1 MINFADMDR
10 KIPMLDIRA
19 AFKPES
25 VSEENRTVDVIFGTD
40 APVRMWN
47 WDIGDFMEEMSFD
60 EGHVRWTRLNGG
72 APLLDNHDSYK
83 GTRGV
88 LGVVE
93 RAWAEGGKGYA
104 TVRFSKQEDGERA
117 FQEVKDGILKGVS
130 FGYRVYAYEHQTV
143 EDGQLPKLRAIDW
156 EPFEISLAPIQAD
169 PNAYVRKNS
178 DELNKVQIIHLPLHR
193 NLNPD
198 TGMEDQNANPTPAA
212 EPVVAAAPV
221 AEPTR
226 SAEPDTA
233 SVAAAERSRIKTIT
247 DLARKFNTEQS
258 VVDSLIDTGASEDK
272 ARKSIMDN
280 WTANDPAKGVRGVAP
295 SVQADER
302 DKYRAAAIE
311 GIVMRVDPEHEA
323 KVGGSDFR
331 GMTIVDL
338 AKDVVERSGESTRGK
353 SRREVL
359 SMAMRSQHTISDFPI
374 ILGNTIN
381 RQLQAAYQR
390 ADQTFAPFCR
400 RTSIADMR
408 PKTVAKLSGLMGSL
422 QAIPEG
428 GEYKATTITED
439 KETYSLVK
447 YGKKIGLTLEA
458 MLNDDLDAFSRIPQ
472 AIAQAARN
480 FESNT
485 VYGILTGNP
494 LMNDG
499 VAIFDGTHGNLG
511 TAGAISGTTLAEARK
526 LMRQQTGL
534 EGDFLN
540 IVLSH
545 LIVGPENEQEA
556 RQWMNASFAPNTV
569 GNTNIY
575 QGTMNVIVDP
585 RITNKNWFAAA
596 DPSAIDTIEYAYL
609 EGENGLYT
617 EQENGFEIDGIQI
630 KARLFFAAKAIDHR
644 GLFKNPYT

>member
-1 MINFADMDR
+1 MEN
-10 KIPMLDIRA
+10 KSLPMLDIRA
-19 AFKPES
+19 AFRAES
-25 VSEENRTVDVIFGTD
+25 VNEEARTVEVIFGTD
-40 APVRMWN
+40 TPVRMWN
-47 WDIGDFMEEMSFD
+47 WEIGDFMEEMSF
-60 EGHVRWTRLNGG
+60 ENGHVRWQRLNSG
-72 APLLDNHDSYK
+72 APVLDNHDSDK
-83 GTRGV
+83 GTEGV
-88 LGVVE
+88 IGVVE

-104 TVRFSKQEDGERA
+104 EIRFSKQKEGDRA

-130 FGYRVYAYEHQTV
+130 FGYRVYKYEQQTI
-143 EDGQLPKLRAIDW
+143 EEGQLPRLRAVDW

-169 PNAYVRKNS
+169 PNAVVRKNS
-178 DELNKVQIIHLPLHR
+178 EELNKVQILSVTLPHNR
-193 NLNPD
+193 NSND
-198 TGMEDQNANPTPAA
+198 TGMTDPTTNPTPAA

-221 AEPTR
+221 VEQN
-226 SAEPDTA
+226 A
-233 SVAAAERSRIKTIT
+233 SVDPVAVAADERKRIKTIN
-247 DLARKFNTEQS
+247 DLARKFNVEQS
-258 VVDSLIDTGASEDK
+258 VVDSLIDTGVSEDK
-272 ARKSIMDN
+272 ARKTIMDN
-280 WTANDPAKGVRGVAP
+280 WTANDPAANVRGNAP
-295 SVQADER
+295 AVKADER

-311 GIVMRVDPEHEA
+311 GIVLRVNPNHEA
-323 KVGGSDFR
+323 KVGGDEFR

-338 AKDVVERSGESTRGK
+338 AKDVLERSGEATRGK

-359 SMAMRSQHTISDFPI
+359 SMALRQHTISDFPI

-390 ADQTFAPFCR
+390 ADQTYAPFCR

-408 PKTVAKLSGLMGSL
+408 PKTVAKLSGLMGTL

-428 GEYKATTITED
+428 GEYTATTVTED

-447 YGKKIGLTLEA
+447 YGRKIGLTLEA
-458 MLNDDLDAFSRIPQ
+458 MLNDDLDAFSRLPQ

-485 VYGILTGNP
+485 VYGILTGTP

-499 VAIFDGTHGNLG
+499 FALFSSQHGNLG
-511 TAGAISGTTLAEARK
+511 TAGAISNTTLAEAKK

-540 IVLSH
+540 VMLKY
-545 LIVGPENEQEA
+545 LIVGPDNEQEA
-556 RQWMNASFAPNTV
+556 LQWMNASFSPATV

-575 QGTMNVIVDP
+575 QGSMQVIVEP
-585 RITNKNWFAAA
+585 RITTKNWFAAA
-596 DPSAIDTIEYAYL
+596 EPTAIDTIEYAYL

-617 EQENGFEIDGIQI
+617 EQKEGFDIDGIEI

-644 GLFKNPYT
+644 GLFKNPYV

>member
-1 MINFADMDR
+1 MEN
-10 KIPMLDIRA
+10 KSLPMLDIRA
-19 AFKPES
+19 AFRAES
-25 VSEENRTVDVIFGTD
+25 VNEEARTVEVIFGTD
-40 APVRMWN
+40 TPVRMWN
-47 WDIGDFMEEMSFD
+47 WEIGDFMEEMSF
-60 EGHVRWTRLNGG
+60 ENGHVRWQRLNSG

-83 GTRGV
+83 GTEGV
-88 LGVVE
+88 IGVVE

-104 TVRFSKQEDGERA
+104 EIRFSKQKEGDRA

-130 FGYRVYAYEHQTV
+130 FGYRVYKYEQQTT
-143 EDGQLPKLRAIDW
+143 EEGQLPRLRAVDW

-169 PNAYVRKNS
+169 PNAVVRKNS
-178 DELNKVQIIHLPLHR
+178 EELNKVQILSVTLPHNR
-193 NLNPD
+193 NSND
-198 TGMEDQNANPTPAA
+198 TGMTDPTTNPTPAA

-221 AEPTR
+221 VEQN
-226 SAEPDTA
+226 A
-233 SVAAAERSRIKTIT
+233 SVDPVAVAADERKRIKTIN
-247 DLARKFNTEQS
+247 DLARKFNVEQS
-258 VVDSLIDTGASEDK
+258 VVDGLIDTGVSEDK
-272 ARKSIMDN
+272 ARKTIMDN
-280 WTANDPAKGVRGVAP
+280 WTANDPAANVRGNAP
-295 SVQADER
+295 AVKADER

-311 GIVMRVDPEHEA
+311 GIVLRVNPNHEA
-323 KVGGSDFR
+323 KVGGDEFR

-338 AKDVVERSGESTRGK
+338 AKDVLERSGEATRGK

-359 SMAMRSQHTISDFPI
+359 SMALRQHTISDFPI

-390 ADQTFAPFCR
+390 ADQTYAPFCR

-408 PKTVAKLSGLMGSL
+408 PKTVAKLSGLMGTL

-428 GEYKATTITED
+428 GEYTATTVTED

-447 YGKKIGLTLEA
+447 YGRKIGLTLEA
-458 MLNDDLDAFSRIPQ
+458 MLNDDLDAFSRLPQ

-485 VYGILTGNP
+485 VYGILTGTP

-499 VAIFDGTHGNLG
+499 FALFSSQHGNLG
-511 TAGAISGTTLAEARK
+511 TAGAISDTTLAEAK
-526 LMRQQTGL
+526 KKMRQQTGL

-540 IVLSH
+540 VMLKY
-545 LIVGPENEQEA
+545 LIVGPDNEQA
-556 RQWMNASFAPNTV
+556 ALQWMNASFSPATV

-575 QGTMNVIVDP
+575 QGSMQVIVEP
-585 RITNKNWFAAA
+585 RITTKNWFAAA
-596 DPSAIDTIEYAYL
+596 EPTAIDTIEYAYL

-617 EQENGFEIDGIQI
+617 EQKEGFDIDGIEI

-644 GLFKNPYT
+644 GLFKNPYV

>member
-1 MINFADMDR
+1 MEN
-10 KIPMLDIRA
+10 KSLPMLDIRA
-19 AFKPES
+19 AFRAES
-25 VSEENRTVDVIFGTD
+25 VNEEARTVEVIFGTD
-40 APVRMWN
+40 TPVRMWN
-47 WDIGDFMEEMSFD
+47 WEIGDFMEEMSF
-60 EGHVRWTRLNGG
+60 ENGHVRWQRLNSG

-83 GTRGV
+83 GTEGV
-88 LGVVE
+88 IGVVE

-104 TVRFSKQEDGERA
+104 EIRFSKQKEGDRA

-130 FGYRVYAYEHQTV
+130 FGYRVYKYEQQTI
-143 EDGQLPKLRAIDW
+143 EEGQLPRLRAVDW

-169 PNAYVRKNS
+169 PNAVVRKNS
-178 DELNKVQIIHLPLHR
+178 EELNKVQILSVTLPHNR
-193 NLNPD
+193 NSND
-198 TGMEDQNANPTPAA
+198 TGMTDPTTNPTPAA

-221 AEPTR
+221 VEQN
-226 SAEPDTA
+226 A
-233 SVAAAERSRIKTIT
+233 SVYPVAVAADERKRIKTIN
-247 DLARKFNTEQS
+247 DLARKFNVEQS
-258 VVDSLIDTGASEDK
+258 VVDSLIDTGVSEDK
-272 ARKSIMDN
+272 ARKTIMDN
-280 WTANDPAKGVRGVAP
+280 WTANDPAANVRGNAP
-295 SVQADER
+295 AVKADER

-311 GIVMRVDPEHEA
+311 GIVLRVNPNHEA
-323 KVGGSDFR
+323 KVGGDEFR

-338 AKDVVERSGESTRGK
+338 AKDVLERSGEATRGK

-359 SMAMRSQHTISDFPI
+359 SMALRQHTISDFPI

-390 ADQTFAPFCR
+390 ADQTYAPFCR

-408 PKTVAKLSGLMGSL
+408 PKTVAKLSGLMGTL

-428 GEYKATTITED
+428 GEYTATTVTED

-447 YGKKIGLTLEA
+447 YGRKIGLTLEA
-458 MLNDDLDAFSRIPQ
+458 MLNDDLDAFSRLPQ

-485 VYGILTGNP
+485 VYGILTGTP

-499 VAIFDGTHGNLG
+499 FALFSSQHGNLG
-511 TAGAISGTTLAEARK
+511 TAGAISNTTLAEAK
-526 LMRQQTGL
+526 KKMRQQTGL

-540 IVLSH
+540 VMLKY
-545 LIVGPENEQEA
+545 LIVGPDNEQEA
-556 RQWMNASFAPNTV
+556 LQWMNASFSPATV

-575 QGTMNVIVDP
+575 QGSMQVIVEP
-585 RITNKNWFAAA
+585 RITTKNWFAAA
-596 DPSAIDTIEYAYL
+596 EPTAIDTIEYAYL

-617 EQENGFEIDGIQI
+617 EQKEGFDIDGIEI

-644 GLFKNPYT
+644 GLFKNPYV

>member
-1 MINFADMDR
+1 MEN
-10 KIPMLDIRA
+10 KSLPMLDIRA
-19 AFKPES
+19 AFRAES
-25 VSEENRTVDVIFGTD
+25 VNEDARTVEVIFGTD
-40 APVRMWN
+40 TPVRMWN
-47 WDIGDFMEEMSFD
+47 WEIGDFMEEMSF
-60 EGHVRWTRLNGG
+60 ENGHVRWQRLNSG

-83 GTRGV
+83 GTEGV
-88 LGVVE
+88 IGVVE

-104 TVRFSKQEDGERA
+104 EIRFSKQKEGDRA

-130 FGYRVYAYEHQTV
+130 FGYRVYKYEQQTI
-143 EDGQLPKLRAIDW
+143 EEGQLPRLRAVDW

-169 PNAYVRKNS
+169 PNAVVRKNS
-178 DELNKVQIIHLPLHR
+178 EELNKVQILSVTLPHNR
-193 NLNPD
+193 NSND
-198 TGMEDQNANPTPAA
+198 TGMTDPTTNPTPAA

-221 AEPTR
+221 VEQN
-226 SAEPDTA
+226 A
-233 SVAAAERSRIKTIT
+233 SVDPVAVAADERKRIKTIN
-247 DLARKFNTEQS
+247 DLARKFNVEQS
-258 VVDSLIDTGASEDK
+258 VVDSLIDTGVSEDK
-272 ARKSIMDN
+272 ARKTIMDN
-280 WTANDPAKGVRGVAP
+280 WTANDPAANVRGNAP
-295 SVQADER
+295 AVKADER

-311 GIVMRVDPEHEA
+311 GIVLRVNPNHEA
-323 KVGGSDFR
+323 KVGGDEFR

-338 AKDVVERSGESTRGK
+338 AKDVLERSGEATRGK

-359 SMAMRSQHTISDFPI
+359 SMALRQHTISDFPI

-390 ADQTFAPFCR
+390 ADQTYAPFCR

-408 PKTVAKLSGLMGSL
+408 PKTVAKLSGLMGTL

-428 GEYKATTITED
+428 GEYTATTVTED

-447 YGKKIGLTLEA
+447 YGRKIGLTLEA
-458 MLNDDLDAFSRIPQ
+458 MLNDDLDAFSRLPQ

-485 VYGILTGNP
+485 VYGILTGTP

-499 VAIFDGTHGNLG
+499 FALFSSQHGNLG
-511 TAGAISGTTLAEARK
+511 TAGAISDTTLAEAK
-526 LMRQQTGL
+526 KKMRQQTGL

-540 IVLSH
+540 VMLKY
-545 LIVGPENEQEA
+545 LIVGPDNEQEA
-556 RQWMNASFAPNTV
+556 LQWMNASFSPATV

-575 QGTMNVIVDP
+575 QGSMQVIVEP
-585 RITNKNWFAAA
+585 RITTKNWFAAA
-596 DPSAIDTIEYAYL
+596 EPTAIDTIEYAYL

-617 EQENGFEIDGIQI
+617 EQKEGFDIDGIEI

-644 GLFKNPYT
+644 GLFKNPYV

>member
-1 MINFADMDR
+1 MEN
-10 KIPMLDIRA
+10 KSLPMLDIRA
-19 AFKPES
+19 AFRAES
-25 VSEENRTVDVIFGTD
+25 VNEEARTVEVIFGTD
-40 APVRMWN
+40 TPVRMWN

-60 EGHVRWTRLNGG
+60 EGHVRWQRLNSG

-83 GTRGV
+83 GTEGV
-88 LGVVE
+88 IGVVE

-104 TVRFSKQEDGERA
+104 EIRFSKQKEGERA

-130 FGYRVYAYEHQTV
+130 FGYRVYKYEQQTT
-143 EDGQLPKLRAIDW
+143 EEGQLPRLRAVDW

-169 PNAYVRKNS
+169 PNAVVRKNS
-178 DELNKVQIIHLPLHR
+178 EELNQVQILNVTLPHNR
-193 NLNPD
+193 NSND
-198 TGMEDQNANPTPAA
+198 TGMTDPTTNPTPAA

-221 AEPTR
+221 VEQN
-226 SAEPDTA
+226 A
-233 SVAAAERSRIKTIT
+233 SVDPVAVAADERKRIKTIN
-247 DLARKFNTEQS
+247 DLARKFNVEQS
-258 VVDSLIDTGASEDK
+258 VVDNLIDTGVSEDK
-272 ARKSIMDN
+272 ARKTIMDN
-280 WTANDPAKGVRGVAP
+280 WTANDPAANVRGNAP
-295 SVQADER
+295 AVKADER

-311 GIVMRVDPEHEA
+311 GIVLRVNPNHEA
-323 KVGGSDFR
+323 KVGGDEFR

-338 AKDVVERSGESTRGK
+338 AKDVLERSGEATRGK

-359 SMAMRSQHTISDFPI
+359 SMALRQHTISDFPI

-390 ADQTFAPFCR
+390 ADQTYAPFCR

-408 PKTVAKLSGLMGSL
+408 PKTVAKLSGLMGTL

-428 GEYKATTITED
+428 GEYTATTVTED

-447 YGKKIGLTLEA
+447 YGRTIGLTLEA
-458 MLNDDLDAFSRIPQ
+458 MLNDDLDAFSRLPQ

-499 VAIFDGTHGNLG
+499 VAIFDGAHGNLG
-511 TAGAISGTTLAEARK
+511 TAGAISATTLAEAKK

-540 IVLSH
+540 IMLKH

-556 RQWMNASFAPNTV
+556 LQWMNASFSPNTV

-575 QGTMNVIVDP
+575 QGSMNVIVEP

-617 EQENGFEIDGIQI
+617 EQENGFSIDGITI

-644 GLFKNPYT
+644 GLFKNPYV

>member
-1 MINFADMDR
+1 
-10 KIPMLDIRA
+10 MLDIRA
-19 AFKPES
+19 AFRAES
-25 VSEENRTVDVIFGTD
+25 VNEEARTVEVIFGTD
-40 APVRMWN
+40 TPVRMWN
-47 WDIGDFMEEMSFD
+47 WEIGDFMEEMSF
-60 EGHVRWTRLNGG
+60 ENGHVRWQRLNSG

-83 GTRGV
+83 GTEGV
-88 LGVVE
+88 IGVVE

-104 TVRFSKQEDGERA
+104 EIRFSKQKEGDRA

-130 FGYRVYAYEHQTV
+130 FGYRVYKYEQQTT
-143 EDGQLPKLRAIDW
+143 EEGQLPRLRAVDW

-169 PNAYVRKNS
+169 PNAVVRKNS
-178 DELNKVQIIHLPLHR
+178 EELNKVQILSVTLPHNR
-193 NLNPD
+193 NSND
-198 TGMEDQNANPTPAA
+198 TGMTDPTTNPTPAA

-221 AEPTR
+221 VEQN
-226 SAEPDTA
+226 A
-233 SVAAAERSRIKTIT
+233 SVDPVAVAADERKRIKTIN
-247 DLARKFNTEQS
+247 DLARKFNVEQS
-258 VVDSLIDTGASEDK
+258 VVDGLIDTGVSEDK
-272 ARKSIMDN
+272 ARKTIMDN
-280 WTANDPAKGVRGVAP
+280 WTANDPAANVRGNAP
-295 SVQADER
+295 AVKADER

-311 GIVMRVDPEHEA
+311 GIVLRVNPNHEA
-323 KVGGSDFR
+323 KVGGDEFR

-338 AKDVVERSGESTRGK
+338 AKDVLERSGEATRGK

-359 SMAMRSQHTISDFPI
+359 SMALRQHTISDFPI

-390 ADQTFAPFCR
+390 ADQTYAPFCR

-408 PKTVAKLSGLMGSL
+408 PKTVAKLSGLMGTL

-428 GEYKATTITED
+428 GEYTATTVTED

-447 YGKKIGLTLEA
+447 YGRKIGLTLEA
-458 MLNDDLDAFSRIPQ
+458 MLNDDLDAFSRLPQ

-485 VYGILTGNP
+485 VYGILTGTP

-499 VAIFDGTHGNLG
+499 FALFSSQHGNLG
-511 TAGAISGTTLAEARK
+511 TAGAISDTTLAEAK
-526 LMRQQTGL
+526 KKMRQQTGL

-540 IVLSH
+540 VMLKY
-545 LIVGPENEQEA
+545 LIVGPDNEQA
-556 RQWMNASFAPNTV
+556 ALQWMNASFSPATV

-575 QGTMNVIVDP
+575 QGSMQVIVEP
-585 RITNKNWFAAA
+585 RITTKNWFAAA
-596 DPSAIDTIEYAYL
+596 EPTAIDTIEYAYL

-617 EQENGFEIDGIQI
+617 EQKEGFDIDGIEI

-644 GLFKNPYT
+644 GLFKNPYV

>member
-1 MINFADMDR
+1 
-10 KIPMLDIRA
+10 MLDIRA
-19 AFKPES
+19 AFSPDTVIEDK
-25 VSEENRTVDVIFGTD
+25 RTVDVVFGTD
-40 APVRMWN
+40 TPVRMWN

-60 EGHVRWTRLNGG
+60 AGHVRFERLNGG

-83 GTRGV
+83 GTKGV

-93 RAWAEGGKGYA
+93 RAWSEGGKGYA

-130 FGYRVYAYEHQTV
+130 FGYRVYKYEQQTA
-143 EDGQLPKLRAIDW
+143 EEGKLPRLRAIDW

-169 PNAYVRKNS
+169 PNATVRKNS
-178 DELNKVQIIHLPLHR
+178 DEMNKVEILNVTLPHNR
-193 NLNPD
+193 NSND
-198 TGMEDQNANPTPAA
+198 TGMTEEQVKAEAERKAA
-212 EPVVAAAPV
+212 EEKATSERKAAEAKA
-221 AEPTR
+221 AEER
-226 SAEPDTA
+226 GANAPDTA
-233 SVAAAERSRIKTIT
+233 AIASAERSRIKTIN
-247 DLARKFNTEQS
+247 DLARKFSIEQP
-258 VVDSLIDTGASEDK
+258 VIDKLIDEGVSEDK
-272 ARKSIMDN
+272 ARKTIMDT
-280 WTANDPAKGVRGVAP
+280 WTANDPAVGTRGVAP
-295 SVQADER
+295 AVKADER

-311 GIVMRVDPEHEA
+311 GIILRVNPNHDA
-323 KVGGSDFR
+323 KAGGEDFR
-331 GMTIVDL
+331 GMNLVDL
-338 AKDVVERSGESTRGK
+338 AKDVLERSGESTRGK
-353 SRREVL
+353 SKREVL
-359 SMAMRSQHTISDFPI
+359 STAMRSQHTISDFPI

-390 ADQTFAPFCR
+390 ADQTYAPFCR

-408 PKTVAKLSGLMGSL
+408 PKTVAKLSGLMGTL
-422 QAIPEG
+422 KAIPEG
-428 GEYKATTITED
+428 GEYTATTITED

-447 YGKKIGLTLEA
+447 YGRKIGLTLEA

-494 LMNDG
+494 LMNDT
-499 VAIFDGTHGNLG
+499 VALFDAAHGNLG
-511 TAGAISGTTLAEARK
+511 TAGAIDATTLAEAKK

-540 IVLSH
+540 IMLKY
-545 LIVGPENEQEA
+545 LIVGPDNEQA
-556 RQWMNASFAPNTV
+556 ALQWMNASFSPNTV

-575 QGTMNVIVDP
+575 QGSMSVIVEP

-617 EQENGFEIDGIQI
+617 EQKEGFDIDGIEI

-644 GLFKNPYT
+644 GLFKNPYV

>member
-1 MINFADMDR
+1 MEN
-10 KIPMLDIRA
+10 KSLPMLDIRA
-19 AFKPES
+19 AFRAES
-25 VSEENRTVDVIFGTD
+25 VNEDARTVEVIFGTD
-40 APVRMWN
+40 TPVRMWN
-47 WDIGDFMEEMSFD
+47 WEIGDFMEEMSF
-60 EGHVRWTRLNGG
+60 ENGHVRWQRLNSG
-72 APLLDNHDSYK
+72 APLLDNHDSDK
-83 GTRGV
+83 GTEGV
-88 LGVVE
+88 IGVVE

-104 TVRFSKQEDGERA
+104 EIRFSKQKEGDRA

-130 FGYRVYAYEHQTV
+130 FGYRVYKYEQQTT
-143 EDGQLPKLRAIDW
+143 EEGQLPRLRAVDW

-169 PNAYVRKNS
+169 PNAVVRKNS
-178 DELNKVQIIHLPLHR
+178 EELNKVQILSVTLPHNR
-193 NLNPD
+193 NSND
-198 TGMEDQNANPTPAA
+198 TGMTDPTTNPTPAA

-221 AEPTR
+221 VEQN
-226 SAEPDTA
+226 A
-233 SVAAAERSRIKTIT
+233 SVDPVAVAADERKRIKTIN
-247 DLARKFNTEQS
+247 DLARKFNVEQS
-258 VVDSLIDTGASEDK
+258 VVDGLIDTGVSEDK
-272 ARKSIMDN
+272 ARKTIMDN
-280 WTANDPAKGVRGVAP
+280 WTANDPAANVRGNAP
-295 SVQADER
+295 AVKADER

-311 GIVMRVDPEHEA
+311 GIVLRVNPNHEA
-323 KVGGSDFR
+323 KVGGDEFR

-338 AKDVVERSGESTRGK
+338 AKDVLERSGEATRGK

-359 SMAMRSQHTISDFPI
+359 SMALRQHTISDFPI

-390 ADQTFAPFCR
+390 ADQTYAPFCR

-408 PKTVAKLSGLMGSL
+408 PKTVAKLSGLMGTL

-428 GEYKATTITED
+428 GEYTATTVTED

-447 YGKKIGLTLEA
+447 YGRKIGLTLEA
-458 MLNDDLDAFSRIPQ
+458 MLNDDLDAFSRLPQ

-485 VYGILTGNP
+485 VYGILTGTP

-499 VAIFDGTHGNLG
+499 FALFSSQHGNLG
-511 TAGAISGTTLAEARK
+511 TAGAISNTTLAEAKK

-540 IVLSH
+540 VMLKY
-545 LIVGPENEQEA
+545 LIVGPDNEQEA
-556 RQWMNASFAPNTV
+556 LQWMNASFSPATV

-575 QGTMNVIVDP
+575 QGSMQVIVEP
-585 RITNKNWFAAA
+585 RITTKNWFAAA
-596 DPSAIDTIEYAYL
+596 EPTAIDTIEYAYL

-617 EQENGFEIDGIQI
+617 EQKEGFDIDGIEI

-644 GLFKNPYT
+644 GLFKNPYV

>member
-1 MINFADMDR
+1 MEN
-10 KIPMLDIRA
+10 KSLPMLDIRA
-19 AFKPES
+19 AFRAES
-25 VSEENRTVDVIFGTD
+25 VNEEARTVEVIFGTD
-40 APVRMWN
+40 TPVRMWN
-47 WDIGDFMEEMSFD
+47 WDIGDFMEEMSF
-60 EGHVRWTRLNGG
+60 ENGHVRWQRLNSG
-72 APLLDNHDSYK
+72 APVLDNHDSDK
-83 GTRGV
+83 GTEGV
-88 LGVVE
+88 IGVVE
-93 RAWAEGGKGYA
+93 RAWAEDGKGYA
-104 TVRFSKQEDGERA
+104 EIRFSKQKEGDRA

-130 FGYRVYAYEHQTV
+130 FGYRVYKYEQQTT
-143 EDGQLPKLRAIDW
+143 EEGQLPRLRAVDW

-169 PNAYVRKNS
+169 PNAVVRKNS
-178 DELNKVQIIHLPLHR
+178 EELNKVQILGVTLPHNR
-193 NLNPD
+193 NSND
-198 TGMEDQNANPTPAA
+198 TGMTDPTTNPTPAA

-221 AEPTR
+221 VEP
-226 SAEPDTA
+226 TA
-233 SVAAAERSRIKTIT
+233 SVDPVAVAADERKRIKTIN
-247 DLARKFNTEQS
+247 DLARKFNVEPS
-258 VVDSLIDTGASEDK
+258 VVDSLIDTGVSEDK
-272 ARKSIMDN
+272 ARKTIMDN
-280 WTANDPAKGVRGVAP
+280 WTANDPAANVRGNAP
-295 SVQADER
+295 AVKADER

-311 GIVMRVDPEHEA
+311 GIVLRVNPNHEA
-323 KVGGSDFR
+323 KVGGDEFR

-338 AKDVVERSGESTRGK
+338 AKDVLERSGEATRGK

-359 SMAMRSQHTISDFPI
+359 SMALRQHTISDFPI

-390 ADQTFAPFCR
+390 ADQTYAPFCR

-408 PKTVAKLSGLMGSL
+408 PKTVAKLSGLMGTL

-428 GEYKATTITED
+428 GEYTATTVTED

-447 YGKKIGLTLEA
+447 YGRKIGLTLEA
-458 MLNDDLDAFSRIPQ
+458 MLNDDLDAFSRLPQ

-499 VAIFDGTHGNLG
+499 FALFSSQHGNLG
-511 TAGAISGTTLAEARK
+511 TAGAISNTTLAEAKK

-540 IVLSH
+540 VMLKY
-545 LIVGPENEQEA
+545 LIVGPDNEQEA
-556 RQWMNASFAPNTV
+556 LQWMNASFSPATV

-575 QGTMNVIVDP
+575 QGSMQVIVEP
-585 RITNKNWFAAA
+585 RITTKNWFAAA
-596 DPSAIDTIEYAYL
+596 EPTAIDTIEYAYL

-617 EQENGFEIDGIQI
+617 EQKEGFDIDGIEI

-644 GLFKNPYT
+644 GLFKNPYV

>member
-1 MINFADMDR
+1 
-10 KIPMLDIRA
+10 MLDIRA
-19 AFKPES
+19 AFS
-25 VSEENRTVDVIFGTD
+25 ADTVSDEKRTVDVVFGTD
-40 APVRMWN
+40 TPVRMCN

-60 EGHVRWTRLNGG
+60 AGHVRFERLNGG

-83 GTRGV
+83 GTKGV

-93 RAWAEGGKGYA
+93 RAWSEGGKGYA

-130 FGYRVYAYEHQTV
+130 FGYRVYKYEQQTT
-143 EDGQLPKLRAIDW
+143 EEGQLPRLRAVDW

-169 PNAYVRKNS
+169 PNATVRKNS
-178 DELNKVQIIHLPLHR
+178 EELNKVEILAVTLPHNR
-193 NLNPD
+193 NSND
-198 TGMEDQNANPTPAA
+198 TGMTEPTTNPTPAA
-212 EPVVAAAPV
+212 EPVVAVTPA
-221 AEPTR
+221 AEPIT
-226 SAEPDTA
+226 ANAPDTA
-233 SVAAAERSRIKTIT
+233 AIASAERLRIKTIN
-247 DLARKFNTEQS
+247 DLARKFNIEQP
-258 VVDSLIDTGASEDK
+258 VIDKLIDEGVSEDK
-272 ARKSIMDN
+272 ARKTIMDT
-280 WTANDPAKGVRGVAP
+280 WTANDPSEGTRGVAP
-295 SVQADER
+295 AVKADER

-311 GIVMRVDPEHEA
+311 GIILRVNPNHDA
-323 KVGGSDFR
+323 KAGGEDFR
-331 GMTIVDL
+331 GMNLVDM
-338 AKDVVERSGESTRGK
+338 AKDVLERSGESTRGK
-353 SRREVL
+353 SKREVL
-359 SMAMRSQHTISDFPI
+359 STAMRSQHTISDFPI

-390 ADQTFAPFCR
+390 ADQTYAPFCR

-408 PKTVAKLSGLMGSL
+408 PKTVAKLSGLMGTL
-422 QAIPEG
+422 KAIPEG
-428 GEYKATTITED
+428 GEYTATTITED

-447 YGKKIGLTLEA
+447 YGRKIGLTLEA

-499 VAIFDGTHGNLG
+499 VAIFDGAHGNLG
-511 TAGAISGTTLAEARK
+511 TAGAISATTLAEAKK

-540 IVLSH
+540 IMLKH

-556 RQWMNASFAPNTV
+556 LQWMNASFSPNTV

-575 QGTMNVIVDP
+575 QGSMNVIVEP

-617 EQENGFEIDGIQI
+617 EQENGFNIDGITI

-644 GLFKNPYT
+644 GLFKNPYV

>member
-1 MINFADMDR
+1 
-10 KIPMLDIRA
+10 MLDIRA
-19 AFKPES
+19 AFRAES
-25 VSEENRTVDVIFGTD
+25 VSEEARTVEVIFGTD
-40 APVRMWN
+40 TPVRMWN
-47 WDIGDFMEEMSFD
+47 WDIGDFMEEMSF
-60 EGHVRWTRLNGG
+60 ENGHVRWQRLNSG
-72 APLLDNHDSYK
+72 APVLDNHDSYK
-83 GTRGV
+83 GTEGV
-88 LGVVE
+88 IGVVE
-93 RAWAEGGKGYA
+93 RAWADGGKGYA
-104 TVRFSKQEDGERA
+104 EIRFSKQKEGDRA

-130 FGYRVYAYEHQTV
+130 FGYRVYKYEQQTT
-143 EDGQLPKLRAIDW
+143 EEGQLPRLRAIDW

-169 PNAYVRKNS
+169 PNAVVRKNS
-178 DELNKVQIIHLPLHR
+178 EELNKVQILSVTLPHNR
-193 NLNPD
+193 NSND
-198 TGMEDQNANPTPAA
+198 TGMTDPTTNPTPAA

-221 AEPTR
+221 VEQN
-226 SAEPDTA
+226 A
-233 SVAAAERSRIKTIT
+233 SVDPVAVAADERKRIKTIN
-247 DLARKFNTEQS
+247 DLARKFNVEQS
-258 VVDSLIDTGASEDK
+258 VVDSLIDTGVSEDK
-272 ARKSIMDN
+272 ARKTIMDN
-280 WTANDPAKGVRGVAP
+280 WTANDPAANVRGNAP
-295 SVQADER
+295 AVKADER

-311 GIVMRVDPEHEA
+311 GIVLRVNPNHEA
-323 KVGGSDFR
+323 KVGGEDFR

-338 AKDVVERSGESTRGK
+338 AKDVLERSGEATRGK

-359 SMAMRSQHTISDFPI
+359 SMALRQHTISDFPI

-390 ADQTFAPFCR
+390 ADQTYAPFCR

-408 PKTVAKLSGLMGSL
+408 PKTVAKLSGLMGTL

-428 GEYKATTITED
+428 GEYTATTVTED

-447 YGKKIGLTLEA
+447 YGRKIGLTLEA
-458 MLNDDLDAFSRIPQ
+458 MLNDDLDAFSRLPQ

-485 VYGILTGNP
+485 VYGILTGTP

-499 VAIFDGTHGNLG
+499 FALFSSQHGNLG
-511 TAGAISGTTLAEARK
+511 TAGAISNTTLAEAKK

-540 IVLSH
+540 VMLKY
-545 LIVGPENEQEA
+545 LIVGPDNEQEA
-556 RQWMNASFAPNTV
+556 LQWMNASFSPATV

-575 QGTMNVIVDP
+575 QGSMQVIVEP

-596 DPSAIDTIEYAYL
+596 EPTAIDTIEYAYL

-617 EQENGFEIDGIQI
+617 EQKEGFDIDGIEI

-644 GLFKNPYT
+644 GLFKNPYV